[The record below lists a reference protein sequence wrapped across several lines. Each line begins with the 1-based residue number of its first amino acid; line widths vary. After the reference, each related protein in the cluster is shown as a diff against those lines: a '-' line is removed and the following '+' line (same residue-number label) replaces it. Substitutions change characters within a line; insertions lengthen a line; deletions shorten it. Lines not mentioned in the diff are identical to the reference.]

1 MSDIDGFED
10 LDAAHRERIRVL
22 VAAHAAARPDL
33 RYAGAPRL
41 SDEEILR
48 RCAPAAPRR
57 LAPIA
62 AAPPDGALVDVDGPP
77 GDGDDARPETDDT
90 PRAFMETDDPPR
102 AFLPP
107 LPAFLPPLQGETPP
121 TPTRP
126 LRLPS
131 PPASAA
137 KPFGSPAGPSPTLP
151 AGLRIPANLREL
163 LTRPPTSPDDET
175 FAFDAAAISRELYGG
190 FAVY

>member
-1 MSDIDGFED
+1 MVGATVEGEFRAHLD
-10 LDAAHRERIRVL
+10 LSSFPFDSQALQVDVNMGVDRATSHRL
-22 VAAHAAARPDL
+22 
-33 RYAGAPRL
+33 
-41 SDEEILR
+41 
-48 RCAPAAPRR
+48 
-57 LAPIA
+57 IA
-62 AAPPDGALVDVDGPP
+62 AAPPDGALVDGDGPP
-77 GDGDDARPETDDT
+77 DEPDDGDVPEADDV
-90 PRAFMETDDPPR
+90 PETDDPPR

-107 LPAFLPPLQGETPP
+107 LPAFLPPLRGETPP

-126 LRLPS
+126 PRLPS
-131 PPASAA
+131 PRASAA

>member
-10 LDAAHRERIRVL
+10 LDAAHRERIRAL

-77 GDGDDARPETDDT
+77 DDGDVPETDGAVPETDDL
-90 PRAFMETDDPPR
+90 PR

-131 PPASAA
+131 PRASAA

-151 AGLRIPANLREL
+151 AGLRIPANLRAL